1 MTADSHLC
9 RSLEP
14 LRISLFLAASC
25 VRAIRVSPELTTSDQ
40 FALHRAVEEGHQDVE
55 TGDGFRMGPLIV
67 NVEYVCMLQVGK
79 MTDATN
85 FELFESLMMDAVLV
99 M

>member
-1 MTADSHLC
+1 
-9 RSLEP
+9 
-14 LRISLFLAASC
+14 
-25 VRAIRVSPELTTSDQ
+25 
-40 FALHRAVEEGHQDVE
+40 VE